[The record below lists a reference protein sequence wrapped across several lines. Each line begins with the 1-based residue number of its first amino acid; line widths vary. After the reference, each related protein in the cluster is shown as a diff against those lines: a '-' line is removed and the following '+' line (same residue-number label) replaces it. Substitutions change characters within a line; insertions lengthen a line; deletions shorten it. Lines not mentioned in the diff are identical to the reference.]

1 MSTFQQILSDLKEAM
16 KSRDSDKATVL
27 RSLKANLQEKEI
39 SLRSGG
45 GAVTLKEEEVI
56 QVLMKAA
63 KQRRDSLEQF
73 QNAAREDLAA
83 VERYELE
90 IIESY
95 LPKMM
100 DENEIRSLVAATAE
114 NVGASSP
121 ADMGKLMG
129 ALMPQVK
136 GKADGSLVNRI
147 VKEHLAG

>member
-27 RSLKANLQEKEI
+27 RSLKTNLQEKEI
-39 SLRSGG
+39 SMRSGS
-45 GAVTLKEEEVI
+45 GAVELKEDEVI

-63 KQRRDSLEQF
+63 KQRKDSLDQF
-73 QNAAREDLAA
+73 EKASREDLAS

-90 IIESY
+90 IIEAY

-100 DENEIRSLVAATAE
+100 GEDEIRSLVQSTAIK
-114 NVGASSP
+114 VGASAP

-136 GKADGSLVNRI
+136 GKADGALVNKI